1 MRRSDITQWGVEH
14 PWQNK
19 NQIEQDL
26 LLSMAMVE
34 IVNDPLLGSE
44 LVLRGG
50 TAFHKLF
57 LPEPY
62 RYSEDLDFV
71 RTASTTPSTRERPAS
86 RPSSRK
92 SSAMLKHVQSGS
104 YLG

>member
-1 MRRSDITQWGVEH
+1 MMRRSDITQWGVEH
-14 PWQNK
+14 PWQNE

-34 IVNDPLLGSE
+34 IANDPLLGSE

-57 LPEPY
+57 P
-62 RYSEDLDFV
+62 S
-71 RTASTTPSTRERPAS
+71 RTATARTSTSYAPVPA
-86 RPSSRK
+86 
-92 SSAMLKHVQSGS
+92 A
-104 YLG
+104 

>member
-1 MRRSDITQWGVEH
+1 MMRRSDITQWGVEH
-14 PWQNK
+14 PWQNE

-34 IVNDPLLGSE
+34 IANDPLLGSE

-57 LPEPY
+57 LPELHY
-62 RYSEDLDFV
+62 CGDNGAMIGCQGYYEFLAGH
-71 RTASTTPSTRERPAS
+71 TAGAELNAYATRDIS
-86 RPSSRK
+86 
-92 SSAMLKHVQSGS
+92 
-104 YLG
+104 LG

>member
-1 MRRSDITQWGVEH
+1 MLRSQIIQWGVDH
-14 PWQNK
+14 PWQNE

-34 IVNDPLLGSE
+34 IANDSLLGNE

-57 LPEPY
+57 CLNPT
-62 RYSEDLDFV
+62 DTV
-71 RTASTTPSTRERPAS
+71 RIWI
-86 RPSSRK
+86 
-92 SSAMLKHVQSGS
+92 MLGRV
-104 YLG
+104 